1 MKRAILTVALI
12 LSPTLLLA
20 APPRLANPSGPL
32 IPTVVVPVGNGNFV
46 VNTGKGLP
54 TLVQVAPFIPTP
66 TCIPAPS
73 RSFNLA
79 PAPLPYT
86 GGGYGGGYFPN
97 TGIGAET
104 IINPYV
110 RQK

>member
-20 APPRLANPSGPL
+20 AQPRPP

-46 VNTGKGLP
+46 VNTGRGLP
-54 TLVQVAPFIPTP
+54 TLVQVAGP
-66 TCIPAPS
+66 TCVPGPIPATS

-97 TGIGAET
+97 LGVGPQT
-104 IINPYV
+104 ILNPFV
-110 RQK
+110 KQ